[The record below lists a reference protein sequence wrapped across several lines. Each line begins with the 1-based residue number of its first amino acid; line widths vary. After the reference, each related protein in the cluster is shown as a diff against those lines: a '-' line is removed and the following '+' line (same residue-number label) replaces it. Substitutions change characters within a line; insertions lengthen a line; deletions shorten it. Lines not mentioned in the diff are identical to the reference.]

1 MVIESLFGNS
11 VGGNYFSGEYY
22 LLEILHFFYS
32 LQGNEMLISFFFFF
46 LTPRFALFFLLISNR
61 EFYYKE

>member
-22 LLEILHFFYS
+22 PLEILHIFYS
-32 LQGNEMLISFFFFF
+32 LQWNEMLISFFFF